1 MKKLYP
7 IILLFLAITTNSF
20 SQDSLGKFILM
31 NGKEISN
38 IKILNIGAQSI
49 SYQNLNNNKIKK
61 IYKDNVFA
69 VNYVNGKEN
78 VIYKRDSIFN
88 DLTVEQMRMLIK
100 GFKDG
105 REKHKNYSSY
115 FIGFAAGVAGPI
127 IASVSFGTLAPFPPA
142 AGIFVCGITAPNMN
156 KEPVE
161 KKYLN
166 NEEYLMGYQK
176 KARGKKTRH
185 ALIGALVGFATGFA
199 ILKYS
204 GNF

>member
-1 MKKLYP
+1 M
-7 IILLFLAITTNSF
+7 
-20 SQDSLGKFILM
+20 LM
-31 NGKEISN
+31 NGKKISN
-38 IKILNIGAQSI
+38 IKVLEIQGQTI
-49 SYQNLNNNKIKK
+49 SYQKFGNPNSSSKK

-69 VNYVNGKEN
+69 VNYADGRESV
-78 VIYKRDSIFN
+78 VYKRDSVFN
-88 DLTVEQMRMLIK
+88 DVSPEQMRMLIK
-100 GFKDG
+100 GMRDG
-105 REKHKNYSSY
+105 REKYKNYSSY

-156 KEPVE
+156 KQPVE

-185 ALIGALVGFATGFA
+185 ALIGAIAGFATGFA
-199 ILKYS
+199 ILKLG
-204 GNF
+204 GNL